1 MKYILPVFIL
11 AMLVSAC
18 DNGPKAGQEAVAVA
32 PSEFIEKAPELVDQL
47 VSMEGT
53 IVHVCKHGGK
63 RLFLGE
69 ERIKVLAS
77 NKVSVFDVAL
87 EGSDVVIDGYLREE
101 RIDEAYLAEWERE
114 LNETEVVEEKEVAHK
129 GEPGHD
135 HAEEQEDY
143 DARMANLEKIQD
155 FREQIAAS
163 DKGYLAFYT
172 VEVKKLKE
180 KK

>member
-1 MKYILPVFIL
+1 MKYVLPLFVLAIVF
-11 AMLVSAC
+11 AAC
-18 DNGPKAGQEAVAVA
+18 NNNPKAGQDATAVTPA
-32 PSEFIEKAPELVDQL
+32 EFIEKAPDLVDQL

-53 IVHVCKHGGK
+53 VVHVCKHGGK

-87 EGSDVVIDGYLREE
+87 EGSDVVIDGFLREE

-114 LNETEVVEEKEVAHK
+114 LNESEVVEEKEVAHK

-135 HAEEQEDY
+135 HAEESEDH
-143 DARMANLEKIQD
+143 DARMANLQKIQEY
-155 FREQIAAS
+155 REQIAAS
-163 DKGYLAFYT
+163 DKGYLSFYS
-172 VEVKKLKE
+172 VEASKLKE